1 MFRALPKD
9 SGASMVELFDFF
21 STSVVMCLQR
31 TQFLSRTPSPIRFLR
46 EVMPKAESGYPVVVV
61 KHGNNICFIHRRI
74 RNLDS
79 HFKEFPSAT
88 LKTLECNIETLEN
101 KKQTEFW
108 RLQKYGERK
117 HQLEDHPTNQDWLVT
132 IEYIYI
138 YIFNSY
144 IYIYSI

>member
-9 SGASMVELFDFF
+9 SGASMVESFDFF

-31 TQFLSRTPSPIRFLR
+31 TQFLTRTPSPIRFLR

-88 LKTLECNIETLEN
+88 FDDLSATLKHLRTKNKQSSGDCRSMVKENIS
-101 KKQTEFW
+101 W
-108 RLQKYGERK
+108 RIIPRIKTG
-117 HQLEDHPTNQDWLVT
+117 W
-132 IEYIYI
+132 
-138 YIFNSY
+138 
-144 IYIYSI
+144 